1 MATSKNASGKAQRRL
16 RSGGSEGGAT
26 SVAALDA
33 YLGTAD
39 DDADDFSDGELAAA
53 EALLAEAPAWEVGV
67 ETHLIRLYLLRGER
81 EQLERE
87 IAEAVGVAVAAGAS
101 WADVGARLG
110 VSRQAASKRYRPC
123 PDESHGQAVAG
134 SGRCP
139 VCGGTS

>member
-1 MATSKNASGKAQRRL
+1 MASSKNAAGKAQRRL
-16 RSGGSEGGAT
+16 RSEGSEGDAT

-33 YLGTAD
+33 ELGAVD
-39 DDADDFSDGELAAA
+39 DDADDFSDGDLAAA
-53 EALLAEAPAWEVGV
+53 EELLAEAPVWAVGV
-67 ETHLIRLYLLRGER
+67 DSWLLRLYLLHEERG
-81 EQLERE
+81 QLERE
-87 IAEAVGVAVAAGAS
+87 IAEVVGAAVAAGAS

-123 PDESHGQAVAG
+123 PDESHGVAG